1 MSYKQSQE
9 RLQELRE
16 FVLDLTIR
24 DQVYLFNLLIGKGN
38 IHIPVG
44 HEEGVDHQTAVS
56 AEINGVTIDILTEEF
71 LDMLYEKTKDIEVDA
86 ED

>member
-38 IHIPVG
+38 VQIPVG
-44 HEEGVDHQTAVS
+44 MDDYVDCQTAVS
-56 AEINGVTIDILTEEF
+56 AEINGITIDILTEEF
-71 LDMLYEKTKDIEVDA
+71 INKLYEKTKDIEVDA

>member
-38 IHIPVG
+38 VQIPVG
-44 HEEGVDHQTAVS
+44 MDDYIDYQTAVS
-56 AEINGVTIDILTEEF
+56 AEINGITIDILTEEF
-71 LDMLYEKTKDIEVDA
+71 INKLYEKTKDIEVDA